1 MMDGTETLEGPRP
14 IARTKEEGQRFARR
28 MYLPRALGMT
38 VGMLAVGGGLWEAH
52 APLWMWLLLVAD
64 GFLWPHIA
72 YQRAR
77 RSRDPYRAELHNLI
91 FDSACGGG
99 WVAAIGFNLVP
110 GVVVVAMMAMDKAAV
125 GGMRFLF
132 RCLNAQLATA
142 ALVTLATGFAMHLQ
156 SGMVAII
163 ASIPLLVAYPVTV
176 GYTAYRLARRV
187 LQQNDILSTLSSI
200 DGLTRLLNRAHW
212 EKAVAAEF
220 QRCRRIGH
228 ASSLMMLDIDHFKTV
243 NDVHGHP
250 AGDEALRTV
259 ASILRESLR
268 LQDLP
273 GRYGGEEFGIV
284 LPGADVRGA
293 AVIAER
299 VRKRIA
305 STVVVSGRGVRIT
318 VSIGFAALTPQDRD
332 PAGWI
337 SRADRALYA
346 AKAAGRNRAM
356 GHEFGDGARTAA

>member
-1 MMDGTETLEGPRP
+1 MDGTETLDGQRP
-14 IARTKEEGQRFARR
+14 IARTKEEGLRFARR
-28 MYLPRALGMT
+28 MYLPRALGVS
-38 VGMLAVGGGLWEAH
+38 VGMLALGGGLWEAH
-52 APLWMWLLLVAD
+52 APLWMWLLLAAN
-64 GFLWPHIA
+64 GLLWPHVA
-72 YQRAR
+72 YQLAR
-77 RSRDPYRAELHNLI
+77 RAGDPYRAERRNLI
-91 FDSACGGG
+91 CDSALGGA

-110 GVVVVAMMAMDKAAV
+110 GVVIVAMMAMDKAAV
-125 GGMRFLF
+125 GGMRFLA
-132 RCLNAQLATA
+132 RCLNAQLVTA
-142 ALVTLATGFAMHLQ
+142 ALATLANGFAMHLQ

-163 ASIPLLVAYPVTV
+163 ASLPLLIAYPVTI
-176 GYTAYRLARRV
+176 GYIAYRLSRRV
-187 LQQNDILSTLSSI
+187 QQQNDTLSTLSSI

-243 NDVHGHP
+243 NDVHGHL

-259 ASILRESLR
+259 ASILRDSLR
-268 LQDLP
+268 LQDVP
-273 GRYGGEEFGIV
+273 GRYGGEEFGVV

-293 AVIAER
+293 AVTAER
-299 VRKRIA
+299 IRKRIESA
-305 STVVVSGRGVRIT
+305 VVVSGSGVRVT

>member
-1 MMDGTETLEGPRP
+1 MDGTETLDGQRS
-14 IARTKEEGQRFARR
+14 IARTKEEGLRFARR
-28 MYLPRALGMT
+28 MYLLRALG
-38 VGMLAVGGGLWEAH
+38 VSAGMLAIGGALWEAH
-52 APLWMWLLLVAD
+52 APLWLWLLLAAN
-64 GFLWPHIA
+64 GLIWPHVA
-72 YQRAR
+72 YQLAR
-77 RSRDPYRAELHNLI
+77 RARDPYRAERRNLI
-91 FDSACGGG
+91 FDSALGGA

-110 GVVVVAMMAMDKAAV
+110 SVVIVAMLAMDKAAV
-125 GGMRFLF
+125 GGMRFLG
-132 RCLNAQLATA
+132 RCLNAQLVTA
-142 ALVTLATGFAMHLQ
+142 ALATLANGFAMHLQ

-163 ASIPLLVAYPVTV
+163 ASLPLLIAYPVTI
-176 GYTAYRLARRV
+176 GYTTYRLTRRV
-187 LQQNDILSTLSSI
+187 RQQNDILSTLSSL

-259 ASILRESLR
+259 ASILRDALR
-268 LQDLP
+268 LQDVP
-273 GRYGGEEFGIV
+273 GRYGGEEFGVV

-293 AVIAER
+293 AVTAER
-299 VRKRIA
+299 IRKRIE
-305 STVVVSGRGVRIT
+305 STVVVSGRGVRVT
-318 VSIGFAALTPQDRD
+318 VSIGFAALTSQDRD